1 MTQVL
6 SKSYE
11 ECVKTAILVTYN
23 HVPDFNTLEVICRNV
38 QFLLIV
44 DNNSNEKVVSSIKNY
59 SELHNNVYLVQNGYN
74 LGISRAYNLAA
85 QKAEE
90 LQSDIMIFFDHDVV
104 LEDKLFEEYRIAWN
118 YLNRQ
123 DKNLGIIAPIV
134 TDDVKLV
141 GKSMFNRDKYST
153 IISPISSGILT
164 PVKIFNLVGG
174 YDPDLFVEFADY
186 YYAYKVRKAEKNIY
200 RINKVLILQV
210 FEVKLKN
217 KGFLISQ
224 ADYIIRLRSIV
235 RLGLNNS
242 NIFRTTLSVYN
253 SRRKIELERAS
264 VNLER
269 KHPDTRRFLRVVR
282 LLNKL
287 EELSIELIEKLNKE

>member
-1 MTQVL
+1 M
-6 SKSYE
+6 
-11 ECVKTAILVTYN
+11 
-23 HVPDFNTLEVICRNV
+23 
-38 QFLLIV
+38 IV